1 MTFPISTK
9 TIPDEAVSMFRE
21 VLGDENFS
29 TDPAICDGYAMQP
42 FHKTEPGCWINRPL
56 AVTLPGSTEDVQA
69 VVKICNR
76 FGLRYKAHST
86 GWGAHGGPGYDNV
99 VQIDLRRMNRI
110 LEWDEKNRYV
120 VVEPYVNCAQIQAEA
135 MKRGFNIHIHGA
147 GSLCSPLANA
157 TSHCGIGWS
166 AISTSTSSRNIL
178 CVEWVLPSGEVL
190 KLGACGST
198 DRWFSADGPG
208 PGMRGIMRGWAGA
221 DGGLGVFTRMSMKLF
236 HWSGPRETRPM
247 GRLMD
252 LDVEKPDNFRIVHC
266 AFPDARSYADALLKV
281 GEAEIGFLQCKNSVS
296 LLLAGMT
303 PRLLRKI
310 HAMPHM
316 KTLLETFRHQFQFM
330 IAANSELDYQ
340 YQSQCIE
347 KIVDDHGGVV
357 LDNPTPFN
365 SIMYWA
371 FVRVSVPPVIFRMS
385 GNFFSAF
392 GGDEA
397 IDSCMEQARI
407 GEQIK
412 RQFIASKA
420 CFDDLADNAWTLMYE
435 NGLFGHDEELYAFD
449 HRDPVMGRQLEDF
462 AKACAE
468 ATLKHTLGGGGM
480 AFFKGGE
487 VHDLMGPKMCNYHV
501 WQRKIKKALD
511 PEDLS
516 DSKYYISSD

>member
-1 MTFPISTK
+1 
-9 TIPDEAVSMFRE
+9 
-21 VLGDENFS
+21 
-29 TDPAICDGYAMQP
+29 
-42 FHKTEPGCWINRPL
+42 
-56 AVTLPGSTEDVQA
+56 
-69 VVKICNR
+69 
-76 FGLRYKAHST
+76 
-86 GWGAHGGPGYDNV
+86 
-99 VQIDLRRMNRI
+99 
-110 LEWDEKNRYV
+110 
-120 VVEPYVNCAQIQAEA
+120 
-135 MKRGFNIHIHGA
+135 
-147 GSLCSPLANA
+147 
-157 TSHCGIGWS
+157 
-166 AISTSTSSRNIL
+166 
-178 CVEWVLPSGEVL
+178 
-190 KLGACGST
+190 
-198 DRWFSADGPG
+198 
-208 PGMRGIMRGWAGA
+208 MRGWAGA
-221 DGGLGVFTRMSMKLF
+221 DGGLGVFTKMSMKLF
-236 HWSGPRETRPM
+236 HWAGPRETRPK

-252 LDVEKPDNFRIVHC
+252 LNVEKPDNFRIVHC
-266 AFPDARSYADALLKV
+266 AFPDAKSYADALLKV

-316 KTLLETFRHQFQFM
+316 KTLLETLRHQFQLV

-371 FVRVSVPPVIFRMS
+371 FVRVSVPPVIFRMG

-397 IDSCMEQARI
+397 VDSCMEQARI

-435 NGLFGHDEELYAFD
+435 NGMFGHDEELYAFD
-449 HRDPVMGRQLEDF
+449 HRDPEMGRQLEDF

-487 VHDLMGPKMCNYHV
+487 VHDLMGPKMCNYHI